1 MNILLIFLAVVF
13 FVWCL
18 VRVYVYSRNRA
29 YEKMDEWLDEAVQ
42 DRINREFGNRI
53 DSYNKALSTV
63 QDSICGLIG
72 DDGTIDAAILVNEL
86 EKMKI

>member
-1 MNILLIFLAVVF
+1 MTILLVFLIVVF
-13 FVWCL
+13 FAWCL
-18 VRVYVYSRNRA
+18 VQVYVYSRNRA
-29 YEKMDEWLDEAVQ
+29 YEKMDKWLDEAVQ
-42 DRINREFGNRI
+42 YRINREFGKRI

-72 DDGTIDAAILVNEL
+72 DDGRIDATVFVSEL